1 MAIMELPARIK
12 RQVIRISIGLCF
24 IGLLSQVLTAPKG
37 DEENISPGGS
47 DSVQTT
53 GYQNITSSNGE
64 SEEIN
69 LRTEAEDKLSYVEN
83 TGYLNINA
91 CSEKELQSLPG
102 IGKILAQRI
111 IRFRS
116 EYGFKRK
123 EDLMFIQGIGPGKYD
138 NLKMLV
144 TVK

>member
-24 IGLLSQVLTAPKG
+24 IGLLSQVLTAPRG
-37 DEENISPGGS
+37 DEENIAPA
-47 DSVQTT
+47 
-53 GYQNITSSNGE
+53 GYRKNDVPA
-64 SEEIN
+64 IN
-69 LRTEAEDKLSYVEN
+69 FRTEAKQRSADAEPE
-83 TGYLNINA
+83 GYLNINT

-102 IGKILAQRI
+102 IGKMLAQRI
-111 IRFRS
+111 VKFRS
-116 EYGFKRK
+116 DYGFKRK
-123 EDLMFIQGIGPGKYD
+123 EDLMFVQGIGPGKYN

>member
-1 MAIMELPARIK
+1 MSIMELPARIK
-12 RQVIRISIGLCF
+12 RQVIRIAIGLCF
-24 IGLLSQVLTAPKG
+24 IGLLSQVLTAPKP
-37 DEENISPGGS
+37 EEDNIVPVSSALKSSPAAPFLA
-47 DSVQTT
+47 
-53 GYQNITSSNGE
+53 E
-64 SEEIN
+64 M
-69 LRTEAEDKLSYVEN
+69 EDKSAGKEQ
-83 TGYLNINA
+83 TGYLNINT

-123 EDLMFIQGIGPGKYD
+123 TDLMFVQGIGLGKYN
-138 NLKMLV
+138 NLKMLI

>member
-1 MAIMELPARIK
+1 MAIMQLPKRIK

-37 DEENISPGGS
+37 DEENIAPAGS
-47 DSVQTT
+47 MKSDVSA
-53 GYQNITSSNGE
+53 
-64 SEEIN
+64 IN
-69 LRTEAEDKLSYVEN
+69 LRVETEERPADAEPE
-83 TGYLNINA
+83 GYLNINI

-123 EDLMFIQGIGPGKYD
+123 EDLMFVQGIGPGKYD

-144 TVK
+144 TIK